1 MMVKISDNNVKMSI
15 YIMFILLIT
24 LYVLNNIKGLD
35 NKDLILTVC
44 NTKIH
49 DINDYGNKDFFC

>member
-1 MMVKISDNNVKMSI
+1 MS
-15 YIMFILLIT
+15 ILLIT

-35 NKDLILTVC
+35 NKDLVLTVC
-44 NTKIH
+44 NTKIR